1 MTTPTRLDRQAL
13 KAGAS
18 VTLMFSIP
26 PTLIARFVLDTQKNS
41 SAWTPLLTLM
51 AVAGFIIGAGV
62 AAQQQTRLTPL
73 LHGVTASTGSFLVVQ
88 AVLVFVKILLR
99 SDIRVGRILTSLSV
113 SLVASVVGSL
123 LGIFVA
129 RQSPKPQ

>member
-1 MTTPTRLDRQAL
+1 MTTPTRLDHQAL

-18 VTLMFSIP
+18 VTLMLAVP
-26 PTLIARFVLDTQKNS
+26 PTLIARFVLDTQNNS
-41 SAWTPLLTLM
+41 SGWAPFLTLI
-51 AVAGFIIGAGV
+51 AVAGFVIGAGV

-88 AVLVFVKILLR
+88 AALVLAKLLLR
-99 SDIRVGRILTSLSV
+99 SDIRFGRMLTSLTV

-123 LGIFVA
+123 LGMFVA
-129 RQSPKPQ
+129 NQTPQKQ

>member
-1 MTTPTRLDRQAL
+1 MTTPTRLDHQAL

-62 AAQQQTRLTPL
+62 AAQQQNRRTPL
-73 LHGVTASTGSFLVVQ
+73 LHGVIASTGSFLVVQ

-99 SDIRVGRILTSLSV
+99 SDIRIGRILTSLSV
-113 SLVASVVGSL
+113 SLVASIVGSL

-129 RQSPKPQ
+129 RQSPKSQ